1 MRTIIVECQYLPG
14 IAYFSLLLSADK
26 VIIDSHEHY
35 VRQTYRNRAEIL
47 GSNGVIDL
55 TVPVIRGRSRQVFK
69 STKIDN
75 TYGWQ
80 KIHWRGIRS
89 AYGKSPFFEYYA
101 DQLQVCYEKQ
111 YEFLVDLNHD
121 VMSCLVKLT
130 GSGIEFSY
138 SDRYV
143 EVENADSQD
152 YRSFIAPKN
161 KSTFLPQIEEFSYVQ
176 VFGSKF
182 VLGLSLI
189 DLLFCEGPNAGQL
202 LRKMSK
208 IWQWTNPEKTA
219 FVKKLIRARRWFINH
234 KTDKFT

>member
-1 MRTIIVECQYLPG
+1 MRTIIVESQYLPG
-14 IAYFSLLLSADK
+14 IAYFSLLLSADH
-26 VIIDSHEHY
+26 VIIDGHEHY

-55 TVPVIRGRSRQVFK
+55 TVPVIRSRSRQVFK

-89 AYGKSPFFEYYA
+89 SYGKSPFFEYYA
-101 DQLQVCYEKQ
+101 DNLRVCYEKR
-111 YEFLVDLNHD
+111 YDSLVDLNHD

-130 GSGIEFSY
+130 GLSLEINY

-143 EVENADSQD
+143 EAEGVESKD
-152 YRSFIAPKN
+152 YISVIAPKN
-161 KSTFLPQIEEFSYVQ
+161 KSQFLPQFENITYSQ
-176 VFGSKF
+176 VFGNKF
-182 VLGLSLI
+182 VKGLSLI

-202 LRKMSK
+202 LRKMAN
-208 IWQWTNPEKTA
+208 IWQ
-219 FVKKLIRARRWFINH
+219 
-234 KTDKFT
+234 